1 MRIKMEFNYTAR
13 FIVLACCLFS
23 SHIKAEHIVV
33 AGDWKAQPKNW
44 INEHYK
50 PEGIMI
56 DILSEVSKRTGI
68 TFSYELSTW
77 NRSLQ
82 TSKAG
87 AAAIIGFSKTS
98 EREKLWD
105 YTVPMYHDEVV
116 FVAQKKDAIV
126 FKGLES
132 LKGKRVAVKRGSTY
146 GDDFDAAVSNGLL
159 TLEGTED
166 RPGQMRMLALGRVDV
181 VLLSPGNI
189 ALQAILAENDWLKK
203 NKDRF
208 EILEPAYKKDANY
221 LGLPKSM
228 NKSHLIPKINQALEA
243 MLKDGTRAAIEK
255 RNIDKFLLFLEDK
268 QSL

>member
-1 MRIKMEFNYTAR
+1 MEFNYTAR

-23 SHIKAEHIVV
+23 SPIINAEHITVV
-33 AGDWKAQPKNW
+33 GDWKAKPKNW
-44 INEHYK
+44 INEQNK

-56 DILSEVSKRTGI
+56 DILSEVTKRTGI
-68 TFSYELSTW
+68 TFSYQLSTW

-82 TSKAG
+82 TSKTG

-132 LKGKRVAVKRGSTY
+132 LKGKRVAIKRGSTY
-146 GDDFDAAVSNGLL
+146 GDDFDAAVANGLI

-166 RPGQMRMLALGRVDV
+166 RPGQMRMLALERVDL

-189 ALQAILAENDWLKK
+189 AFQAILAENDWLKK

-208 EILEPAYKKDANY
+208 EILRPAYKRDANY
-221 LGLPKSM
+221 LGVPKSM

-243 MLKDGTRAAIEK
+243 MLEDGTRAAIEK
-255 RNIDKFLLFLEDK
+255 RNIDKFLLSLEDK
-268 QSL
+268 KAS